1 MSNKFNI
8 KKYNKKSKKNKKIK
22 IMYGG
27 LKCDNPNN
35 KAYMMLGHGGTTR
48 EILDVPENCV
58 YITKTICGTVTFES
72 VNDSLQHLFCY
83 NKKLVKNPCNI
94 NNFNELNKA
103 MSQGSQA
110 DKYIGNV
117 NQNYRIDDENN
128 FSENANYLNMHIS
141 KKTCDT
147 LATCPKKYLFQYKN
161 AIYEPCEYWFYKGD
175 EPLMES
181 WNSIKEKHN
190 IIHLKFSGL
199 ISADNCFYISPQVRL
214 KSEGTPWKYPM
225 LTAEMIKILYTYSLY
240 PTFENILNKIA
251 EQNIDINS
259 YLKITDPNDP
269 NYFDPSKRPTTDLN
283 NGEYYEEPF
292 EYIISGYDFV
302 KLIIDTFSVTQS
314 KLFEMFPGVHYNNV
328 CRGFYEPTDLYDKLL
343 YPKKMQRQM
352 SVDNKEN
359 LLNLYEEEKE
369 AEKYSSVGDAPIYNF
384 PRLEKLTS
392 WFGKGGKN
400 KKTRRHKRCKNK
412 TQRNKRCKN
421 KK

>member
-1 MSNKFNI
+1 MSNNLNI
-8 KKYNKKSKKNKKIK
+8 KKYKKK

-27 LKCDNPNN
+27 LQCDNPNN
-35 KAYMMLGHGGTTR
+35 TAYMILGHGGTTR
-48 EILDVPENCV
+48 EILDVPDNCV
-58 YITKTICGTVTFES
+58 YVTKAICGTVTFES
-72 VNDSLQHLFCY
+72 VNDSLQHLFCR
-83 NKKLVKNPCNI
+83 NKQLVKNPCNI

-103 MSQGSQA
+103 MSEGSQV

-117 NQNYRIDDENN
+117 NQNYRIDDDNI

-147 LATCPKKYLFQYKN
+147 LAICPKKYLFQYKN
-161 AIYEPCEYWFYKGD
+161 ADYQPCSYWFYKGD
-175 EPLMES
+175 KPLKS

-190 IIHLKFSGL
+190 QIFLKFSGL
-199 ISADNCFYISPQVRL
+199 MSADNCFYTEKGTML
-214 KSEGTPWKYPM
+214 KTYTHWKYPM
-225 LTAEMIKILYTYSLY
+225 LTAEMIKLLYMYSLY
-240 PTFENILNKIA
+240 PTIEDILNKIE

-269 NYFDPSKRPTTDLN
+269 SYFDPSKRPIIYLN
-283 NGEYYEEPF
+283 DGDYYEEPV

-302 KLIIDTFSVTQS
+302 KLIIDNFSVTQS

-328 CRGFYEPTDLYDKLL
+328 CRNFYEPTDIIDNFL
-343 YPKKMQRQM
+343 YPKNIQRQM

-369 AEKYSSVGDAPIYNF
+369 AEKYSSVGDAPPIYNF
-384 PRLEKLTS
+384 PQLVNLTS
-392 WFGKGGKN
+392 WFSSKRGKN
-400 KKTRRHKRCKNK
+400 IKTRRHKRYKNK
-412 TQRNKRCKN
+412 TRRAKKCKN